1 MSNYYT
7 SAIAYGNHILYR
19 GISNG
24 QQVKRKIA
32 YEPTLYLPSK
42 KQTGWTTL
50 HGEPVEPM
58 KFENIRE
65 ARDFVKRYAEVDNF
79 KIYGNTMYQYALIA
93 EQHPEE
99 IIDWNYEHLCI
110 ANLDIE
116 VGSENGF
123 PEPKTASEP
132 LTAITVKFSNDPKY
146 YTFGCGVYNKHR
158 EDVEYTFCKDEYNLI
173 KEFLILWQQKSPHA
187 ITGWNIYGFDIPY
200 LVNRISRV
208 SGEDEAK
215 KLSPWGVINARED
228 TLYNRTFQVYEIL
241 GCVTLD
247 YMRLFRKFAPNRSQE
262 SYRLDNIAQVEGVG
276 QKISYADY
284 DGLHDLY
291 KKNYQLFIEYNIRDV
306 ELVEKLNAKGRLIEM
321 ALTIAYDAKV
331 NYDDIFA
338 QVRMWDT
345 IAHNYLYHKKVVV
358 PPKFVSKKNE
368 AYEGA
373 YVKDPQ
379 IGMFNWVASFDL
391 NSLYPHLMMQYN
403 IAPDSIV
410 EPKDYTPAMREV
422 LSQGVNVEK
431 LLHQKIDLSRLEGV
445 TLTPNGQF
453 FRTNKQGFL
462 PEILE
467 KMYNDRTKYKNAM
480 LDAKKKFETA
490 TTSDAKK
497 EYGALISRYANLQ
510 LTKKECLNS
519 AYGALGSEYFRFFD
533 IRQAEGIT
541 LAGQLSIQWIER
553 KFNEYLNRLLKT
565 DNKDYVIAI
574 DTDSVYLNL
583 EPLVN
588 SVFKDTSDANKVI
601 AFLDKVCEEK
611 FQPFIDKSYQELADY
626 VHGYAQ
632 KMKMKRENLAD
643 KAIWTAKKRYIM
655 NVYNS
660 EGVQYHEPQI
670 KITGLEAIKSSTPT
684 ACRDKIK
691 EALHIIMTGNESQ
704 LHTMIENFR
713 DEFKKMPVE
722 DIAFPRSMNGLNE
735 YKDSKTIWAKGTP
748 IHVRG
753 ALVYNYMIDQLNLG
767 KQYQKIQDGEKIKFI
782 YLREPNIFKTDI
794 ISFASKMPNE
804 FRVEEFIDYET
815 QFQKS
820 FLDPLQIILKCINWE
835 VERHNSLENFFG

>member
-1 MSNYYT
+1 MSKYYT
-7 SAIAYGNHILYR
+7 SAIAYGNQILYR

-24 QQVKRKIA
+24 QQVKRRIPYK
-32 YEPTLYLPSK
+32 PTLYLPSK
-42 KQTGWTTL
+42 KQTNWKTL

-58 KFENIRE
+58 QFEGIRE
-65 ARDFVKRYAEVDNF
+65 ARDFVKRYSEVDNF
-79 KIYGNTMYQYALIA
+79 KIYGNTMYQYAFIA
-93 EQHPEE
+93 ENHPEE
-99 IIDWNYEHLCI
+99 IIDWNYSDLCI

-132 LTAITVKFSNDPKY
+132 LTAITVKFSNDEKY
-146 YTFGCGVYNKHR
+146 YTFGCGVYESHR
-158 EDVEYTFCKDEYNLI
+158 EDVQYIFCKDEYTLI
-173 KEFLILWQQKSPHA
+173 KEFLIIWQQKSPHA
-187 ITGWNIYGFDIPY
+187 MTGWNIYGFDIPY
-200 LVNRISRV
+200 LVNRISRI

-215 KLSPWGVINARED
+215 KLSPWGIINARED
-228 TLYNRTFQVYEIL
+228 TLYGRSFQIYELL

-276 QKISYADY
+276 QKISYDDY
-284 DGLHDLY
+284 DGLYDLY

-345 IAHNYLYHKKVVV
+345 IAHNYLFHKNIVV

-379 IGMFNWVASFDL
+379 IGLFKWVASFDL

-403 IAPDSIV
+403 IAPDTIV
-410 EPKDYTPAMREV
+410 EPRDYTPHMRDII
-422 LSQGVNVEK
+422 SQGVNVEK
-431 LLHQKIDLSRLEGV
+431 LLHEKIDLSGLEGV

-453 FRTNKQGFL
+453 FRKNKQGFL
-462 PEILE
+462 PEVLE
-467 KMYNDRTKYKNAM
+467 KMYNDRTKYKDAM
-480 LDAKKKFETA
+480 LDAKKKYEIA
-490 TTSDAKK
+490 TTPEAKK
-497 EYGALISRYANLQ
+497 EYGALVSRYANLQ

-553 KFNEYLNRLLKT
+553 KLNEYLNKLLKT
-565 DNKDYVIAI
+565 DNKDFVIAI

-601 AFLDKVCEEK
+601 AFLDKICEDK
-611 FQPFIDKSYQELADY
+611 FQPYIDKSYQELADY
-626 VHGYAQ
+626 VHAYDQ

-660 EGVQYHEPQI
+660 EGVQYTEPQI

-691 EALHIIMTGNESQ
+691 QALNIIMTGTEIQ
-704 LHTMIENFR
+704 LHKMIENFR
-713 DEFKKMPVE
+713 DDFKKMPIE
-722 DIAFPRSMNGLNE
+722 DIAFPRSMNGLKE
-735 YKDSKTIWAKGTP
+735 YSDTKLIWGKGTP

-753 ALVYNYMIDQLNLG
+753 ALVYNYMLDQLNIS

-820 FLDPLQIILKCINWE
+820 FIDPLQIILNCIGWQAE
-835 VERHNSLENFFG
+835 KISSLDDFFG